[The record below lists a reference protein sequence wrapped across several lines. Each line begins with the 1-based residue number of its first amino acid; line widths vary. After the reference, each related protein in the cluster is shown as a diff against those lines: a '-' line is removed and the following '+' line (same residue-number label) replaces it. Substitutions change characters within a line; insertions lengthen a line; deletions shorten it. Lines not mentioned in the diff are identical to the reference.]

1 MNPNF
6 EGEQMKPEGEL
17 SEGELSGGGELA
29 FSKAQYPELEGL
41 KDGSPI
47 KVRCEGTISSSD
59 GDMVYITPTSCE
71 FETEGQADREMKEMS
86 KQQIPAGSGN
96 SNDAGDF

>member
-6 EGEQMKPEGEL
+6 ENEPATME
-17 SEGELSGGGELA
+17 SEGTGGGELG
-29 FSKAQYPELEGL
+29 FSKTQYPELEGL
-41 KDGSPI
+41 KEGASV

-59 GDMVYITPTSCE
+59 GDMVYITPTTCE

-86 KQQIPAGSGN
+86 KQQIPASSGN